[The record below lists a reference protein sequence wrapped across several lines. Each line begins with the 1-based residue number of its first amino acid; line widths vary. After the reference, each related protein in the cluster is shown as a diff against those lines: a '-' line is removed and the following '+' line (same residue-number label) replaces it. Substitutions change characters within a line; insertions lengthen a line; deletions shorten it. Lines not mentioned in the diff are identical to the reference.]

1 MSINRG
7 QDKDMAHIYSG
18 VLLSRNK
25 NEIMPFAALWMDLDI
40 VILREVSHR
49 KTNIM
54 CYHLNVKSK
63 KGEVQMNLFTEVEP
77 LM

>member
-1 MSINRG
+1 M
-7 QDKDMAHIYSG
+7 DKDVVHVHNVTS
-18 VLLSRNK
+18 LSHKKNK
-25 NEIMPFAALWMDLDI
+25 ILPFAWMDLEI
-40 VILREVSHR
+40 VILSEVSHR

-63 KGEVQMNLFTEVEP
+63 KGEVQMNLFTEVQS

>member
-1 MSINRG
+1 M
-7 QDKDMAHIYSG
+7 DKNMVHVHNVTS
-18 VLLSRNK
+18 LRHKKNK
-25 NEIMPFAALWMDLDI
+25 ILPFAWMDLDI
-40 VILREVSHR
+40 VILSEVSHR

-63 KGEVQMNLFTEVEP
+63 KGEVQMNLFTEVQS

>member
-1 MSINRG
+1 M
-7 QDKDMAHIYSG
+7 DKEDVVHVHSVI
-18 VLLSRNK
+18 LLSHKKNK
-25 NEIMPFAALWMDLDI
+25 IMSFAATWMNLEI
-40 VILREVSHR
+40 VILSKVSHR

-63 KGEVQMNLFTEVEP
+63 KGEVQMNLFTEGEP

>member
-1 MSINRG
+1 
-7 QDKDMAHIYSG
+7 
-18 VLLSRNK
+18 
-25 NEIMPFAALWMDLDI
+25 MDGPRHCRTE
-40 VILREVSHR
+40 VISHR

-63 KGEVQMNLFTEVEP
+63 KGEVQMNLFTEVQS